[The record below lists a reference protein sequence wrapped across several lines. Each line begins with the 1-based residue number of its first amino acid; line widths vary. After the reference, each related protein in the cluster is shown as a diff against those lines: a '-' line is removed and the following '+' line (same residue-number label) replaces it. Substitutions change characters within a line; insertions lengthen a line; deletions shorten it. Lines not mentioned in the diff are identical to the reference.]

1 MVCKTIFGARAVVP
15 SYNLRPY
22 LGNIFLIKLF
32 TKVFTNAIIE
42 HIILSTHDIKKS
54 FFTKNLRTNCNAG
67 HAIKFDIYVVY
78 EDELLKKPWLF
89 LKVYFRAFIPIVDTI
104 RDKKAFY
111 VTGKGYRNSRI
122 YCSILYP
129 QIYKKLFEF
138 SSQLRGV

>member
-1 MVCKTIFGARAVVP
+1 M
-15 SYNLRPY
+15 
-22 LGNIFLIKLF
+22 
-32 TKVFTNAIIE
+32 FTNAIIE
-42 HIILSTHDIKKS
+42 HIILSTYDIKKS
-54 FFTKNLRTNCNAG
+54 FLTKNLRTNCNAG
-67 HAIKFDIYVVY
+67 HATKFDIYIVY

-129 QIYKKLFEF
+129 F
-138 SSQLRGV
+138 LREKPNLHTVTQFVEIVCTAKFTKNYLNFPHS